1 MDITSNGTRQGGI
14 HDKGVCRMHPVDS
27 DVDMLYG
34 LKDKFPERTYYLGQV
49 FRNTTNSYK
58 LLWFMAILS
67 ILKRKDQIEI
77 TMKEIFIEML
87 SLAWHPVC
95 FYRLSL
101 GKQDKLQDAVLTIQ
115 AQSNLPLD
123 ASAAT
128 IRESIAQDYKNNNI
142 LKFLG
147 QYVPMR
153 FLSPWFSEQLRG
165 KKDHEKNSLINILA
179 RQSQES
185 AVPTPY
191 YLDESLTFI
200 RLNQSW
206 KNFLIENLGVIQAF
220 VDFHFAR
227 YLQTRNP
234 NVPGIIYKLRVP
246 TKRQLSAARR
256 FWNFVRNE
264 FYTRG
269 WEKTFKDI
277 YSLSPLYENFSI
289 DHFLPWSFV
298 VHDSLWNLTPVE
310 KSTNSMK
317 SDKLPNLK
325 IYLPRLAEL
334 HYKAI
339 EVSINRP
346 KLLED
351 YVICFKEEPNKILSL
366 GEKGLQKKYYQI
378 IEPQAQIAINQ
389 GFQHDWEYV

>member
-1 MDITSNGTRQGGI
+1 MQS
-14 HDKGVCRMHPVDS
+14 VDLDS
-27 DVDMLYG
+27 EMLHS
-34 LKDKFPERTYYLGQV
+34 LKNRFPKKTYYLGQV

-58 LLWFMAILS
+58 ILWFLAILS
-67 ILKRKDQIEI
+67 ILKRTDQIVIKLED
-77 TMKEIFIEML
+77 IFIEML

-101 GKQDKLQDAVLTIQ
+101 GKQDKLQDAVLAIQ
-115 AQSNLPLD
+115 SQSNLPLD
-123 ASAAT
+123 ASPTT
-128 IRESIAQDYKNNNI
+128 IRKTIGLDYKIYN
-142 LKFLG
+142 FLNFLD

-153 FLSPWFSEQLRG
+153 FLSPWFSKQLKG
-165 KKDHEKNSLINILA
+165 KKDHEKNSLIKILA

-185 AVPTPY
+185 AMPTPY
-191 YLDESLTFI
+191 YIDDSSAVI

-206 KNFLIENLGVIQAF
+206 KIFLLENLGIIQAF

-227 YLQTRNP
+227 YLQIRNP
-234 NVPGIIYKLRVP
+234 NVPGIICKLRAP
-246 TKRQLSAARR
+246 TKRQLSVARR
-256 FWNFVRNE
+256 FWIFVRNE
-264 FYTRG
+264 FYKRG
-269 WEKTFKDI
+269 WKNAFIDI
-277 YSLSPLYENFSI
+277 YSLSPLYDDFSI

-334 HYKAI
+334 HYKSI
-339 EVSINRP
+339 EVSLNHP

-351 YVICFKEEPNKILSL
+351 YVICFKVKPKRLLSL
-366 GEKGLQKKYYQI
+366 GEKGLIKKYYQV
-378 IEPQAQIAINQ
+378 IEPQTQIAINQ
-389 GFQHDWEYV
+389 GFQANWVYA